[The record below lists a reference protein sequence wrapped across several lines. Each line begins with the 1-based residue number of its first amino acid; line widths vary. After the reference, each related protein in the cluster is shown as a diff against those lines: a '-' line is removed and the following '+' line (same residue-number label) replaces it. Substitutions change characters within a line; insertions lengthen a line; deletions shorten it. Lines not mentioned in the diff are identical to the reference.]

1 MYLEAVVHEFHQE
14 RNFLPSLHA
23 SRGVLVSRETFFGRT
38 LPPPQGGGNG
48 DNLIKLTTAKEEIK
62 SLEILL

>member
-1 MYLEAVVHEFHQE
+1 MRFTRRGTSSPACIAGVHLEE
-14 RNFLPSLHA
+14 
-23 SRGVLVSRETFFGRT
+23 LVSRETCFGRT